1 VSGPSKGTIVEL
13 PTQPVLTLEL
23 SKAIADVAKTYA
35 GERGWT
41 IVLAI
46 VDAGGHLV
54 YFERMDGVAH
64 GTVQVAILKAQ
75 SAAAF
80 KTASKTFENAVD
92 DGLFGLVGL
101 PGMAP
106 YEGAVPIKI
115 DSVTL
120 GAIAVSGV
128 TKEIDGEIAQA
139 AADAAAELLR
149 D

>member
-1 VSGPSKGTIVEL
+1 MQL
-13 PTQPVLTLEL
+13 PVQNVLTLEL
-23 SKAIADVAKTYA
+23 AKAVADVAKRDA
-35 GERGWT
+35 AARGHA
-41 IVLAI
+41 IVLAV

-75 SAAAF
+75 SSAAF
-80 KTASKTFENAVD
+80 RSPSKTFENAVD
-92 DGLFGLVGL
+92 DGLIGLVGL

-106 YEGAVPIKI
+106 YEGAVPITV
-115 DSVTL
+115 DGQTL

-139 AADAAAELLR
+139 AADAVAEILQA
-149 D
+149 

>member
-1 VSGPSKGTIVEL
+1 VDL
-13 PTQPVLTLEL
+13 PAHKTLTLHF
-23 SKAIADVAKTYA
+23 AQAVAEAAKRYA
-35 GERGWT
+35 TERGWR
-41 IVLAI
+41 IVLAV

-75 SAAAF
+75 SSAAF
-80 KTASKTFENAVD
+80 RTPSKTFENAVD

-106 YEGAVPIKI
+106 YEGAVPITV
-115 DSVTL
+115 DGHTL

-139 AADAAAELLR
+139 AVDAVPEILQG
-149 D
+149 

>member
-1 VSGPSKGTIVEL
+1 MEL
-13 PTQPVLTLEL
+13 PHRPVLTLDL
-23 SKAIADVAKTYA
+23 AKSVADAAKQYA
-35 GERGWT
+35 AERGWP
-41 IVLAI
+41 IVLAV

-75 SAAAF
+75 SSAAF
-80 KTASKTFENAVD
+80 RSPSKTFENAVD
-92 DGLFGLVGL
+92 EGLFGLVGL

-106 YEGAVPIKI
+106 YEGAVPLTVA
-115 DSVTL
+115 DWTV

-139 AADAAAELLR
+139 AADAVAGIL
-149 D
+149 DG

>member
-1 VSGPSKGTIVEL
+1 MEL
-13 PTQPVLTLEL
+13 PTQRVLTLEL
-23 SKAIADVAKTYA
+23 SKAIAEVARSYA
-35 GERGWT
+35 TERGWT

-54 YFERMDGVAH
+54 YFERMDGVAY

-75 SAAAF
+75 SSAAF
-80 KTASKTFENAVD
+80 KTPSKTFENAVD
-92 DGLFGLVGL
+92 DGLFGLAGL

-106 YEGAVPIKI
+106 YEGAVPITV
-115 DSVTL
+115 DGVTL

-139 AADAAAELLR
+139 AADAVPGLLR

>member
-1 VSGPSKGTIVEL
+1 MEL
-13 PTQPVLTLEL
+13 PTQRVLTLEL
-23 SKAIADVAKTYA
+23 SKAIAEVARSYA
-35 GERGWT
+35 TERGWT

-54 YFERMDGVAH
+54 YFERMDGVAY

-75 SAAAF
+75 SSAAF
-80 KTASKTFENAVD
+80 KTPSKTFENAVD
-92 DGLFGLVGL
+92 DGLFGLAGL

-106 YEGAVPIKI
+106 YEGAVPITV
-115 DSVTL
+115 DGVTL

>member
-1 VSGPSKGTIVEL
+1 MRL
-13 PTQPVLTLEL
+13 PARNVLTLEL
-23 SKAIADVAKTYA
+23 AKAVADVAKREA
-35 GERGWT
+35 AERDHE
-41 IVLAI
+41 IVLAV

-75 SAAAF
+75 SSAAF
-80 KTASKTFENAVD
+80 RSPSKTFENAVD

-106 YEGAVPIKI
+106 YEGAVPII
-115 DSVTL
+115 VDGWTV

-139 AADAAAELLR
+139 AADAVPEILQA
-149 D
+149 

>member
-1 VSGPSKGTIVEL
+1 MA
-13 PTQPVLTLEL
+13 Q
-23 SKAIADVAKTYA
+23 DQ
-35 GERGWT
+35 R
-41 IVLAI
+41 
-46 VDAGGHLV
+46 HQ
-54 YFERMDGVAH
+54 DGVAH

-106 YEGAVPIKI
+106 YEGAVPIMI
-115 DSVTL
+115 DGVTL

-139 AADAAAELLR
+139 AADAVPGLLR

>member
-1 VSGPSKGTIVEL
+1 MEL
-13 PTQPVLTLEL
+13 PKQPVLTLAL
-23 SKAIADVAKTYA
+23 AKAVADAARAYA
-35 GERGWT
+35 TERSWT

-75 SAAAF
+75 SSAAF
-80 KTASKTFENAVD
+80 KTPSKTFENAVD
-92 DGLFGLVGL
+92 DGLFGLAGL

-106 YEGAVPIKI
+106 YEGAVPITV
-115 DSVTL
+115 DGVTL

-128 TKEIDGEIAQA
+128 TKEIDGEIARA
-139 AADAAAELLR
+139 AADAVPGLLR

>member
-1 VSGPSKGTIVEL
+1 MEL
-13 PTQPVLTLEL
+13 PNQPVLTLEL
-23 SKAIADVAKTYA
+23 SKAIAEAATAY
-35 GERGWT
+35 GMERGWT
-41 IVLAI
+41 IVIAI

-54 YFERMDGVAH
+54 FFERMDGVAH

-80 KTASKTFENAVD
+80 RVPSKTFENAVD
-92 DGLFGLVGL
+92 DGLFGLAGL

-106 YEGAVPIKI
+106 YEGAVPITV
-115 DSVTL
+115 DGVTL

-139 AADAAAELLR
+139 AADAVPDLLR

>member
-1 VSGPSKGTIVEL
+1 MEL

-23 SKAIADVAKTYA
+23 SKAIAEVARSYA
-35 GERGWT
+35 TERGWT

-54 YFERMDGVAH
+54 YFERMDGVAY

-75 SAAAF
+75 SSAAF
-80 KTASKTFENAVD
+80 KTPSKTFENAVD
-92 DGLFGLVGL
+92 DGLFGLAGL

-106 YEGAVPIKI
+106 YEGAVPITV
-115 DSVTL
+115 DGVTL

-139 AADAAAELLR
+139 AAEAVPGLLR

>member
-1 VSGPSKGTIVEL
+1 MEL

-23 SKAIADVAKTYA
+23 SMGIADVARSYA
-35 GERGWT
+35 TERGWT

-75 SAAAF
+75 SSAAF
-80 KTASKTFENAVD
+80 KTPSKTFENAVD
-92 DGLFGLVGL
+92 DGLFGLAGL

-106 YEGAVPIKI
+106 YEGAVPITV
-115 DSVTL
+115 DGVTL

-128 TKEIDGEIAQA
+128 TKEIDGEIARA
-139 AADAAAELLR
+139 AADAVSGLLR

>member
-1 VSGPSKGTIVEL
+1 MQL
-13 PTQPVLTLEL
+13 PVRNVLTLEL
-23 SKAIADVAKTYA
+23 AKAVADVAKRDA
-35 GERGWT
+35 AKRGHA
-41 IVLAI
+41 IVLAV

-75 SAAAF
+75 SSAAF
-80 KTASKTFENAVD
+80 RSPSKTFENAVD
-92 DGLFGLVGL
+92 DGLIGLVGL

-106 YEGAVPIKI
+106 YEGAVPITV
-115 DSVTL
+115 DGQTL

-139 AADAAAELLR
+139 AADAVAEILEG
-149 D
+149 

>member
-1 VSGPSKGTIVEL
+1 VEL

-23 SKAIADVAKTYA
+23 SKVIAEAARSYA
-35 GERGWT
+35 GERGWP

-54 YFERMDGVAH
+54 YFERMDGVAY

-75 SAAAF
+75 SSAAF
-80 KTASKTFENAVD
+80 KSPSKTFENAVD
-92 DGLFGLVGL
+92 EGLFGLVGL

-106 YEGAVPIKI
+106 YEGAVPITYGG
-115 DSVTL
+115 VTL

-139 AADAAAELLR
+139 AADAVTDLLGG
-149 D
+149 

>member
-1 VSGPSKGTIVEL
+1 VEL
-13 PTQPVLTLEL
+13 PNQPVLTLEL
-23 SKAIADVAKTYA
+23 ATAVAGAAKSYA
-35 GERGWT
+35 TERDWT
-41 IVLAI
+41 IVVAI

-64 GTVQVAILKAQ
+64 GTVQVAVLKAQ

-80 KTASKTFENAVD
+80 RTSSKTFENAVD
-92 DGLFGLVGL
+92 DGLLGLVAL

-106 YEGAVPIKI
+106 YEGAVPIVV
-115 DSVTL
+115 DGVTL

-139 AADAAAELLR
+139 AADAVPGLLR
-149 D
+149 G

>member
-1 VSGPSKGTIVEL
+1 MEL
-13 PTQPVLTLEL
+13 PKQPVLTLAL
-23 SKAIADVAKTYA
+23 AKAVAEAAKSYA
-35 GERGWT
+35 AERGWT

-106 YEGAVPIKI
+106 YEGAVPLEV
-115 DSVTL
+115 DGVTI

-139 AADAAAELLR
+139 AADAVADLLR
-149 D
+149 R

>member
-1 VSGPSKGTIVEL
+1 MEL
-13 PTQPVLTLEL
+13 PSQPVLTLEL
-23 SKAIADVAKTYA
+23 SKGIAEAAKSYA
-35 GERGWT
+35 AERGWA

-75 SAAAF
+75 SSAAF
-80 KTASKTFENAVD
+80 KSPSKKFENAVD

-106 YEGAVPIKI
+106 YEGAVPIAH
-115 DSVTL
+115 DGVTL

-139 AADAAAELLR
+139 AADAVADLLR

>member
-1 VSGPSKGTIVEL
+1 VKL
-13 PTQPVLTLEL
+13 PQKPVLTLEL
-23 SKAIADVAKTYA
+23 AKAVADVAKRDA
-35 GERGWT
+35 AERGHA
-41 IVLAI
+41 IVLAV

-75 SAAAF
+75 SSAAF
-80 KTASKTFENAVD
+80 RSPSKTFENAVD
-92 DGLFGLVGL
+92 DGLIGLVGL

-106 YEGAVPIKI
+106 YEGAVPITV
-115 DSVTL
+115 DGQTL

-139 AADAAAELLR
+139 AADAVAEILQG
-149 D
+149 

>member
-1 VSGPSKGTIVEL
+1 MEL
-13 PTQPVLTLEL
+13 PNQPVLTLEL
-23 SKAIADVAKTYA
+23 SKAIAEAAKAYA
-35 GERGWT
+35 AERGWT

-46 VDAGGHLV
+46 VDAGGYLV
-54 YFERMDGVAH
+54 YFERQDGVAH

-75 SAAAF
+75 SSAAF
-80 KTASKTFENAVD
+80 KSPSKVFETAVD

-106 YEGAVPIKI
+106 YEGAVPITV
-115 DSVTL
+115 DGVTL

-139 AADAAAELLR
+139 AADAVPDLLR
-149 D
+149 G

>member
-1 VSGPSKGTIVEL
+1 VEL
-13 PTQPVLTLEL
+13 PQQPVLTLEL
-23 SKAIADVAKTYA
+23 AKAIADAAMRYA
-35 GERGWT
+35 TEREWT

-64 GTVQVAILKAQ
+64 GTVQVAVLKAQ
-75 SAAAF
+75 SSAAF
-80 KTASKTFENAVD
+80 KTPSKTFENAID
-92 DGLFGLVGL
+92 DGLFGLAGL

-106 YEGAVPIKI
+106 YEGAVPITV
-115 DSVTL
+115 DGVTL

-139 AADAAAELLR
+139 AADAVPELLR

>member
-1 VSGPSKGTIVEL
+1 VEL
-13 PTQPVLTLEL
+13 PNQPVLTLEL
-23 SKAIADVAKTYA
+23 SKAIVEAAKSYA
-35 GERGWT
+35 TERGWT
-41 IVLAI
+41 IVVAI

-54 YFERMDGVAH
+54 FFERMDGVAH

-80 KTASKTFENAVD
+80 RTSSKTFENAVD
-92 DGLFGLVGL
+92 DGLLGLVAL

-106 YEGAVPIKI
+106 YEGAVPITV
-115 DSVTL
+115 DGVTV

-139 AADAAAELLR
+139 AADAVPGLLR
-149 D
+149 G

>member
-1 VSGPSKGTIVEL
+1 VDL
-13 PTQPVLTLEL
+13 PNQPVLTLEL
-23 SKAIADVAKTYA
+23 AQAVAAAARTYA
-35 GERGWT
+35 AERNWT
-41 IVLAI
+41 IVVAI

-54 YFERMDGVAH
+54 YFEREDGVAY

-80 KTASKTFENAVD
+80 KSSSKRFEEAVD

-106 YEGAVPIKI
+106 YEGAVPINV
-115 DSVTL
+115 DGVTL

-139 AADAAAELLR
+139 AADAAPRLLGR
-149 D
+149 

>member
-1 VSGPSKGTIVEL
+1 MDL
-13 PTQPVLTLEL
+13 PERKVLTLEL
-23 SKAIADVAKTYA
+23 AKAIAEAAKAYA

-41 IVLAI
+41 IVLAV

-54 YFERMDGVAH
+54 YFERQDGVAH

-75 SAAAF
+75 SSAAF
-80 KTASKTFENAVD
+80 RSPSKTFENAVD

-106 YEGAVPIKI
+106 YEGAVPIAV
-115 DSVTL
+115 DGQTL

-139 AADAAAELLR
+139 AVDAVPEILQG
-149 D
+149 

>member
-1 VSGPSKGTIVEL
+1 VEL
-13 PTQPVLTLEL
+13 PNQPVLTLEL
-23 SKAIADVAKTYA
+23 AQAMARVAQSYA
-35 GERGWT
+35 SEREWA

-106 YEGAVPIKI
+106 YEGAVPIEVNG
-115 DSVTL
+115 VTI

-139 AADAAAELLR
+139 AADVVPELLR
-149 D
+149 

>member
-1 VSGPSKGTIVEL
+1 LDL
-13 PTQPVLTLEL
+13 PNQPVLTLDYA
-23 SKAIADVAKTYA
+23 KALAEAAKEYA
-35 GERGWT
+35 STRGWT

-54 YFERMDGVAH
+54 YFERQDGVAH

-80 KTASKTFENAVD
+80 KSPSKTFENAVD
-92 DGLFGLVGL
+92 AGLFGLVGL

-106 YEGAVPIKI
+106 YEGAVPITY
-115 DSVTL
+115 DGHTV
-120 GAIAVSGV
+120 GAIAISGV

-139 AADAAAELLR
+139 AVDALR
-149 D
+149 PK